1 MKSLGGGKRAVANT
15 QKKLDF
21 SKRLI
26 NDNRYLLWLVNAGG
40 LLLAFYCVYR
50 GYLGGLGWI
59 AGMVSCAW
67 AAHGTICSWYFS
79 MAKADHSSA
88 DGTGITYAI
97 AQANGFVE
105 SCEINNME
113 NNEEKGSW
121 ESPAI

>member
-1 MKSLGGGKRAVANT
+1 MAPRKKSIKR
-15 QKKLDF
+15 LDF
-21 SKRLI
+21 SKKLI
-26 NDNRYLLWLVNAGG
+26 NDNRYLLWLINVGG
-40 LLLAFYCVYR
+40 LLLAFYCVFKD
-50 GYLGGLGWI
+50 YLGGLPWI

-79 MAKADHSSA
+79 MAKSDHSGS

-105 SCEINNME
+105 
-113 NNEEKGSW
+113 NEKTDNDNW